1 MALLACS
8 PLRSSAMFKIPAAAF
23 FYLLLPFPS
32 SYSCCPKNMSALCQI
47 TVLTLVH
54 SQILIQI
61 DLRSFC
67 FSSNEMWNQK
77 KRSDGCLMPR
87 SACFLKC
94 LWLWM
99 EVLPVLIGSVL
110 VGWHLP
116 WLVLLSIQ
124 INGVDMTEARH
135 DQAVALLTGT
145 SPTISLVVERDPKA
159 SMGSPGQ
166 SRARAHSPPPPEPS
180 DSPDQ
185 EEEGLQGNHLGQ
197 MEDEYP
203 IEVRARH

>member
-1 MALLACS
+1 M
-8 PLRSSAMFKIPAAAF
+8 
-23 FYLLLPFPS
+23 
-32 SYSCCPKNMSALCQI
+32 
-47 TVLTLVH
+47 
-54 SQILIQI
+54 
-61 DLRSFC
+61 
-67 FSSNEMWNQK
+67 
-77 KRSDGCLMPR
+77 
-87 SACFLKC
+87 
-94 LWLWM
+94 
-99 EVLPVLIGSVL
+99 
-110 VGWHLP
+110 VG
-116 WLVLLSIQ
+116 LLSIQ

-197 MEDEYP
+197 MEDQYP
-203 IEVRARH
+203 IEVRESFHYYFLLLICAENMVFLVAQFLSSLALIWSSSREDGAWYESSV

>member
-1 MALLACS
+1 M
-8 PLRSSAMFKIPAAAF
+8 
-23 FYLLLPFPS
+23 
-32 SYSCCPKNMSALCQI
+32 
-47 TVLTLVH
+47 H
-54 SQILIQI
+54 SQILIEL
-61 DLRSFC
+61 DFKTFY
-67 FSSNEMWNQK
+67 FSSDEMWNQEK
-77 KRSDGCLMPR
+77 KSDGRMPR

-94 LWLWM
+94 FSLWV
-99 EVLPVLIGSVL
+99 EVLPVIIGSVL

-203 IEVRARH
+203 IEVRAPHHFIVFHCAA

>member
-1 MALLACS
+1 M
-8 PLRSSAMFKIPAAAF
+8 
-23 FYLLLPFPS
+23 
-32 SYSCCPKNMSALCQI
+32 
-47 TVLTLVH
+47 H
-54 SQILIQI
+54 SQTLLKL
-61 DLRSFC
+61 DFKAFY
-67 FSSNEMWNQK
+67 FSGHEMWNQEEK
-77 KRSDGCLMPR
+77 SDGRLPR
-87 SACFLKC
+87 LACFWKC
-94 LWLWM
+94 LPLWT
-99 EVLPVLIGSVL
+99 EVLPVII
-110 VGWHLP
+110 GWHLP

-159 SMGSPGQ
+159 AMGSPGQ

-185 EEEGLQGNHLGQ
+185 EEDGLQGNHLGQ

-203 IEVRARH
+203 IEVRSLR

>member
-1 MALLACS
+1 MTCAIG
-8 PLRSSAMFKIPAAAF
+8 R
-23 FYLLLPFPS
+23 
-32 SYSCCPKNMSALCQI
+32 
-47 TVLTLVH
+47 
-54 SQILIQI
+54 
-61 DLRSFC
+61 
-67 FSSNEMWNQK
+67 
-77 KRSDGCLMPR
+77 KRVMG
-87 SACFLKC
+87 ACFWKC
-94 LWLWM
+94 LSLWRD
-99 EVLPVLIGSVL
+99 VLPVILGSVP

-203 IEVRARH
+203 IEVRALYYFIVFNETVLHSYGILCWSLLNCCPLWLSYWPVPEAMVHGMMAQSNLDFSSF